1 MTQSA
6 AERYLR
12 LGLQILRSKSSLP
25 QGAGR
30 SHARFVRGP
39 TRRVVRPAR
48 GKNLH
53 SALGNGKR
61 RLYRCLQELCTAQ
74 QYARAVSLRNTC
86 GSCHECVRGT
96 LRRNLA
102 YILPPPR
109 IGACQV
115 PVRLWLSKIREAG
128 GLGPRTRGHLLRDH
142 TGNRERWITGG
153 WRNFALRQTAFRP
166 GTGSHRQSGNRPTS
180 QRAAPTDSRIYTVT
194 VLSGISRRGN
204 DPGTRSFFISRPQ
217 QDC

>member
-1 MTQSA
+1 M
-6 AERYLR
+6 
-12 LGLQILRSKSSLP
+12 
-25 QGAGR
+25 
-30 SHARFVRGP
+30 
-39 TRRVVRPAR
+39 
-48 GKNLH
+48 
-53 SALGNGKR
+53 
-61 RLYRCLQELCTAQ
+61 
-74 QYARAVSLRNTC
+74 SLRNTC

-153 WRNFALRQTAFRP
+153 WRNFALRQTVFRP
-166 GTGSHRQSGNRPTS
+166 GMGSHRQSGHRPTS
-180 QRAAPTDSRIYTVT
+180 QRAVPTDSRIYTVT
-194 VLSGISRRGN
+194 VSARDFETGN
-204 DPGTRSFFISRPQ
+204 DPGAVVLYLATTARLLT
-217 QDC
+217 